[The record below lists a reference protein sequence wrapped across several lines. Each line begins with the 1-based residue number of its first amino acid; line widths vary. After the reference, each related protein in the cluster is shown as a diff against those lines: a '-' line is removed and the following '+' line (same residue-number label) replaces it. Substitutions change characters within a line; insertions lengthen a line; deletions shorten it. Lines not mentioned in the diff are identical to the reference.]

1 MKTDT
6 YTMEFNEPEV
16 QKYINLVTTKYTIS
30 KDKVKKMLI
39 EERATTKNMSEAIAA
54 VDTRIKFIMI

>member
-1 MKTDT
+1 MKTNA

-16 QKYINLVTTKYTIS
+16 QKYIDLITTKYTIS
-30 KDKVKKMLI
+30 KDKVKKMLV
-39 EERATTKNMSEAIAA
+39 EERATARNMSEAIAA

>member
-1 MKTDT
+1 MKTNA

-16 QKYINLVTTKYTIS
+16 QKYIDLITTKYTIS
-30 KDKVKKMLI
+30 KDKVKKMLV
-39 EERATTKNMSEAIAA
+39 EERAIARNMSEAIAA

>member
-1 MKTDT
+1 MKNKN
-6 YTMEFNEPEV
+6 YIMELNEPEV
-16 QKYINLVTTKYTIS
+16 QKYIDLVTTKYTIS

-39 EERATTKNMSEAIAA
+39 EERAMARNISEAIAA

>member
-1 MKTDT
+1 MKNNI
-6 YTMEFNEPEV
+6 YTMELNELEV
-16 QKYINLVTTKYTIS
+16 QKYIDLITTKYTIS

-39 EERATTKNMSEAIAA
+39 EERAMTRNMSEAIAA

>member
-1 MKTDT
+1 MKNNI
-6 YTMEFNEPEV
+6 YTMELNEPEV
-16 QKYINLVTTKYTIS
+16 QKYIDLVTTKYTIS

-39 EERATTKNMSEAIAA
+39 EERAMTRNMSEAIAA

>member
-1 MKTDT
+1 MKTNV
-6 YTMEFNEPEV
+6 YTMEFNDPEV
-16 QKYINLVTTKYTIS
+16 QKYIDLITTKYTIS

-39 EERATTKNMSEAIAA
+39 EERAIARNMSEAIAA

>member
-1 MKTDT
+1 MKTNV
-6 YTMEFNEPEV
+6 YTMEINDPKV
-16 QKYINLVTTKYTIS
+16 QKYIDLITTKYTIS

-39 EERATTKNMSEAIAA
+39 EERAMTRNMSEAIAA

>member
-1 MKTDT
+1 MNINK
-6 YTMEFNEPEV
+6 YYSELNEPEV
-16 QKYINLVTTKYTIS
+16 QKYIDLITTKYTIS

-39 EERATTKNMSEAIAA
+39 EERAATRNMSEAIAA

>member
-1 MKTDT
+1 MNINK
-6 YTMEFNEPEV
+6 YYSELNEPEV
-16 QKYINLVTTKYTIS
+16 QKYIDLVTTKFTIS

-39 EERATTKNMSEAIAA
+39 EERAMVRNMSEAIAA